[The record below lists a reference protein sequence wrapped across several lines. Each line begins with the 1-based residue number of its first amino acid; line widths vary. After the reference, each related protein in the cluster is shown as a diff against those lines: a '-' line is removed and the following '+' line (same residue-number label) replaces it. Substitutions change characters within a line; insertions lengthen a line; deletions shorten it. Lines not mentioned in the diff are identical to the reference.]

1 MDHEAVTTRLS
12 LLVVAA
18 TWLALTVTP
27 ASGQLQAPRTALGS
41 GEPPILISDSNTGYI
56 ENAIVGNQIRLRA
69 DASFNQKRPD
79 RAEFFYAKCGCF
91 RPTAD
96 PSAPGMGNPG
106 VPERSVD
113 ARELSLGI
121 EYALVRN
128 FSLFAE
134 VPYRAIDPELSPNA
148 SGLGDI
154 QLGFKYAVLAS
165 RQNYLT
171 LQVRAYAPTGNAR
184 KGLGTDH
191 WSIEPGLLYYGRLTE
206 RTALAGELRYF
217 HPING
222 SSGQGTGLT
231 GNFAGN
237 VLRYGVGLSY
247 DLASASEV
255 KVSPV
260 VELVGWRVLGG
271 IMTDDVAGPQS
282 ARADIVNLKVGARV
296 RFGDRDS
303 VYVGVGHALTK
314 QALYE
319 DIVRLEYRHTF

>member
-79 RAEFFYAKCGCF
+79 RAEFFYAKCGCY

-96 PSAPGMGNPG
+96 PSAPGMGN

-121 EYALVRN
+121 EYAPVRN

-134 VPYRAIDPELSPNA
+134 VPYRAIDPELGPDA

-154 QLGFKYAVLAS
+154 QLGLKYALLAS

-171 LQVRAYAPTGNAR
+171 LQARAYAPTGNAR

-217 HPING
+217 RPING
-222 SSGQGTGLT
+222 SSGQGTGL
-231 GNFAGN
+231 NEDFAGD
-237 VLRYGVGLSY
+237 VIRYGVGLSY
-247 DLASASEV
+247 DVDSASAI
-255 KVSPV
+255 KVSPII
-260 VELVGWRVLGG
+260 ELVGWRVRNG
-271 IMTDDVAGPQS
+271 IMTDDVTGPQS
-282 ARADIVNLKVGARV
+282 ARAHIANLKIGARF
-296 RFGDRDS
+296 RFSNQDS
-303 VYVGVGHALTK
+303 VYFGVGHALTK
-314 QALYE
+314 QAWYE
-319 DIVRLEYRHTF
+319 DIARLEYRHTF

>member
-1 MDHEAVTTRLS
+1 M
-12 LLVVAA
+12 VAA

-27 ASGQLQAPRTALGS
+27 ASGQLQAPRTAPGS
-41 GEPPILISDSNTGYI
+41 GELPILISDSNTGYI

-91 RPTAD
+91 RPAD
-96 PSAPGMGNPG
+96 PSAPGMGND

-121 EYALVRN
+121 EYAPVRN

-154 QLGFKYAVLAS
+154 QLGLKYAVLAS

-191 WSIEPGLLYYGRLTE
+191 WSIEPGLLYYGRLSE
-206 RTALAGELRYF
+206 RTGLAAELRYF

-231 GNFAGN
+231 GDFAGN

-247 DLASASEV
+247 DLDSASAI

-260 VELVGWRVLGG
+260 VELVGWRVLNG

-282 ARADIVNLKVGARV
+282 ARAHIVNLKLGARV
-296 RFGDRDS
+296 RFSNQDS
-303 VYVGVGHALTK
+303 VYFGVGHALTK
-314 QALYE
+314 QAWYE
-319 DIVRLEYRHTF
+319 DIVRLEYRRTF